1 MPGSKAFE
9 AAPEQRFSWRMTS
22 SSGRPPHITPRLL
35 RIGRRPWVHRL
46 ERTEGFE
53 AFPGDFVWNVT
64 GQDLQVIRAEI
75 APGTDFGLHTH
86 HQEQIICVLQG
97 QLEFTVDG
105 ETRIVG
111 PGQVIHAPPGVEHGG
126 RAVSETR

>member
-1 MPGSKAFE
+1 MASFTDWNR
-9 AAPEQRFSWRMTS
+9 Q
-22 SSGRPPHITPRLL
+22 
-35 RIGRRPWVHRL
+35 
-46 ERTEGFE
+46 EGFE

-64 GQDLQVIRAEI
+64 GAELQVIRAEI
-75 APGTDFGLHTH
+75 EPGTDFGLHTH
-86 HQEQIICVLQG
+86 HQEQIICVLAG

-126 RAVSETR
+126 RAVSEEPVITIEAFSPPRVNFSENQTMVFEDPV